1 MKNANTNIPMNIG
14 NSWSLVIKNTL
25 KLVGGLA
32 LAGMIAMSATLG
44 TVSADSP
51 SKSSNYMIY
60 GPYGMDADF
69 LNTLGKVSSLG
80 PDLINDFA
88 AAPKV
93 SSPNSYL
100 NDDLVT
106 PFSMAANVSSP
117 RAYIIHGPDVVEPNS
132 ASAYVIH
139 GPDVVEPSNTDAYII
154 DGPDVVEPNS
164 ASAYIIDG
172 PDVAEPNSASAYV
185 IHGPVVFEPSIAN
198 PYLIDRPDTS
208 EWAG

>member
-1 MKNANTNIPMNIG
+1 MHGPN
-14 NSWSLVIKNTL
+14 
-25 KLVGGLA
+25 
-32 LAGMIAMSATLG
+32 GME
-44 TVSADSP
+44 
-51 SKSSNYMIY
+51 
-60 GPYGMDADF
+60 ADF
-69 LNTLGKVSSLG
+69 LNNLTRVSSLG

-139 GPDVVEPSNTDAYII
+139 GP
-154 DGPDVVEPNS
+154 
-164 ASAYIIDG
+164 
-172 PDVAEPNSASAYV
+172 
-185 IHGPVVFEPSIAN
+185 VVFEPSIAN